1 MRNCFDLGWPRVQ
14 SWQISL
20 FVIVKGRSMNA
31 TSFSVLKTLVLP
43 EVSSPIPSIHS
54 RPIKFL
60 GRIIDGSVSDRN
72 SSAEL
77 TDKLLAGQ
85 SVIDE
90 SHFSGMQKCL
100 ILQHLL
106 ILRIHWSLLIYEI
119 PIFLACKLKQKVSVF
134 IRRWLHLHHSASS
147 LPFYSSVS
155 SCPLPIKSSS
165 LRLKASRLVETLS
178 AARKIL

>member
-1 MRNCFDLGWPRVQ
+1 
-14 SWQISL
+14 
-20 FVIVKGRSMNA
+20 MNA
-31 TSFSVLKTLVLP
+31 TSFSVSKTLVLP

-60 GRIIDGSVSDRN
+60 GHIIDGSVSVRN

-77 TDKLLAGQ
+77 TDKLFAGQ

-90 SHFSGMQKCL
+90 SHFTGTQKRL

-106 ILRIHWSLLIYEI
+106 IPRIHWSLLIYKI
-119 PIFLACKLKQKVSVF
+119 PISLAFKLKQKVSVF
-134 IRRWLHLHHSASS
+134 IRRWLHLHHSASN

-165 LRLKASRLVETLS
+165 SRLKASRLVETHS
-178 AARKIL
+178 TTRKIL